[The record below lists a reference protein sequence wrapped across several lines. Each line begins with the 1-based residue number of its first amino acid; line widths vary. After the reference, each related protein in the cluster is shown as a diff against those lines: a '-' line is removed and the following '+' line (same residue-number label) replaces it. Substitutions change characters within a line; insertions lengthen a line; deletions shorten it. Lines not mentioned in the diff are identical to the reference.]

1 MSGTVEPTSQALLA
15 NLAKDYSSYVR
26 ADLSEEGSRLDEY
39 MQECLAKMDELG
51 SLFDMTEFE
60 QKDWAECT
68 LPALLEH
75 TLTLNDT
82 LSTRLGH
89 LKTVI
94 STTRESLDK
103 IEEQMNQAA
112 TGEHSATTA
121 SSSFRSVLNYF
132 KKPEPQPEEAPVA
145 KPAWNR

>member
-1 MSGTVEPTSQALLA
+1 MSGAVEPTSQALLA

-26 ADLSEEGSRLDEY
+26 ADLSEEVSRLDEY

-60 QKDWAECT
+60 QKDWAEAT

-75 TLTLNDT
+75 TLTLNET

-89 LKTVI
+89 LKTMI

-103 IEEQMNQAA
+103 IEEQMNQ
-112 TGEHSATTA
+112 TTEHSSTTGP
-121 SSSFRSVLNYF
+121 SSFRSVLNYF